1 MKKNIVK
8 RTLAV
13 AAVAALAMSLLAGCG
28 NSGSDSAPA
37 DTEAAVSA
45 AAPEVS
51 VSAEAEGSTDVV
63 GAYLDAQQSTYGW
76 KLPDWYEAADEIK
89 LQMAELSPEDLA
101 AGKVFSHEDA
111 TLFSDVSADQAE
123 QLKAENLKAVICMR
137 WTGSFWPNQQIKGI
151 TEQLAEYGIDV
162 IATTDANSDEATQI
176 ANIEQA
182 IAMNP
187 DGVYT
192 KDSGEILIDGEPV
205 NISTAD
211 DAQKAGVSMI
221 FQEFSLLPTM
231 TVAQNIFI
239 KRESTKGFLLDA
251 KADDKKAEKL
261 LEMLSIGHIKP
272 TTVVS
277 QLSVGYQ
284 QMVEIAKAL
293 SKEAKILVMD
303 EPTAS
308 LSQSETETLFRLI
321 DELKKSGL
329 SIIYISHRMEEV
341 FAICDRVTVLRDG
354 KNVLTSPV
362 GEVTMDEVI
371 SKMLNV
377 ESQKKAIHNSRV
389 YTYDKEPILE
399 VENFSYPNRLDN
411 ISFKLYPGEI
421 LGIAGLMASGRT
433 EIVESIF
440 GIRKKWTGIVIMGM
454 SIEQQYIVTGAII
467 VLAVAFGQTTHS
479 KE

>member
-187 DGVYT
+187 DVIFVHPVSENAISDACKKAADAGIKIVFMDQSANNLEAGVDYVTTVSCDNYLNGMRHADLMAEALEGKESKDIAIMYYGYEFTATNDRFEGFVTRIATKYPDINIVAISPFEDATATESVASAMLTANPDIVGIYTEWDEPAIGILSAGASAGIAADDLAITTDLMSDEIVLSLAQGGYIKGISSQDPYTQGKTEAKCGALALLGEEVPTYVNVVPFTVT
-192 KDSGEILIDGEPV
+192 KDNL
-205 NISTAD
+205 
-211 DAQKAGVSMI
+211 
-221 FQEFSLLPTM
+221 
-231 TVAQNIFI
+231 
-239 KRESTKGFLLDA
+239 
-251 KADDKKAEKL
+251 AENYKL
-261 LEMLSIGHIKP
+261 L
-272 TTVVS
+272 
-277 QLSVGYQ
+277 VGNDLFPEAQ
-284 QMVEIAKAL
+284 EAL
-293 SKEAKILVMD
+293 A
-303 EPTAS
+303 
-308 LSQSETETLFRLI
+308 
-321 DELKKSGL
+321 
-329 SIIYISHRMEEV
+329 
-341 FAICDRVTVLRDG
+341 
-354 KNVLTSPV
+354 N
-362 GEVTMDEVI
+362 
-371 SKMLNV
+371 
-377 ESQKKAIHNSRV
+377 
-389 YTYDKEPILE
+389 
-399 VENFSYPNRLDN
+399 
-411 ISFKLYPGEI
+411 
-421 LGIAGLMASGRT
+421 
-433 EIVESIF
+433 
-440 GIRKKWTGIVIMGM
+440 
-454 SIEQQYIVTGAII
+454 
-467 VLAVAFGQTTHS
+467 
-479 KE
+479 